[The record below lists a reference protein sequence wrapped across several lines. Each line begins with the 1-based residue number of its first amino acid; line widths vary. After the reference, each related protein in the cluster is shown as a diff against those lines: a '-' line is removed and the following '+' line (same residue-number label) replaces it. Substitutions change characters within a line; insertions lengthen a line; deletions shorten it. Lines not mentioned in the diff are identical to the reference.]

1 MKCDILELQADM
13 KKKLKHKRYIHSV
26 GVMYT
31 AANLAMRYDVPMYK
45 AGVAGILHDC
55 AKEMGNEELIRYCQK
70 NNIELSDDELCNPAL
85 IHSKAGAQIAKDRY
99 DIDDEDIINAIRFH
113 TTGKPGMTRLEQ
125 IIFVADYIEPNR
137 KVVPGLDL
145 IRQKAYIDI
154 DITCMMIF
162 ENTINYLKNE
172 EKHIDRVS
180 LEAYEYYNSV
190 TDIILRG

>member
-1 MKCDILELQADM
+1 MKYDILELQADM
-13 KKKLKHKRYIHSV
+13 KKNLKHKRYIHSV

-31 AANLAMRYDVPMYK
+31 AANLALRYDVPLYK
-45 AGVAGILHDC
+45 AEAAGILHDC
-55 AKEMGNEELIRYCQK
+55 AKEMDNDELIRYCKK
-70 NNIELSDDELCNPAL
+70 NSIELSDDELSNPAL

-99 DIDDEDIINAIRFH
+99 DIDDGDIINAIRFH

-154 DITCMMIF
+154 DITCIMIF